1 MSMLCTNLN
10 VLPAVKSELQF
21 TIYLNLL
28 FSIYFSCFLFNYIN
42 TVVILKILYSVIFR
56 FTTKKEFKLHE
67 IIHND
72 TDMPPFKC
80 QACNKQIDTLEG
92 CKEHVD
98 THSVSIYFCPICNE
112 NISSRSNATD
122 HLKKHFGDIIDESSD
137 MQIDFEK
144 DENYIKQLGGILCKF
159 CPLVYKDR
167 VEFDAHFSCEHGNE
181 DIVYTCNVCGKEYQ
195 KYSVFSDH
203 SYNHV
208 MKDRFW

>member
-1 MSMLCTNLN
+1 MKNTYILHMYM
-10 VLPAVKSELQF
+10 F
-21 TIYLNLL
+21 YLDKFIHRIVISIVYYIGL
-28 FSIYFSCFLFNYIN
+28 FYN
-42 TVVILKILYSVIFR
+42 IFR
-56 FTTKKEFKLHE
+56 FTTKKELQLHQ

-80 QACNKQIDTLEG
+80 QACAKQIDTLEG

-98 THSVSIYFCPICNE
+98 MHSASIYFCPICNE
-112 NISSRSNATD
+112 NISSKENASE
-122 HLKKHFGDIIDESSD
+122 HLKKHFGDINDEGPYV
-137 MQIDFEK
+137 QTNLEK
-144 DENYIKQLGGILCKF
+144 EENYIKQLGGISCKF

-167 VEFDAHFSCEHGNE
+167 VEFDAHFSCEHGSE
-181 DIVYTCNVCGKEYQ
+181 DIVYTCNVCGKQFE